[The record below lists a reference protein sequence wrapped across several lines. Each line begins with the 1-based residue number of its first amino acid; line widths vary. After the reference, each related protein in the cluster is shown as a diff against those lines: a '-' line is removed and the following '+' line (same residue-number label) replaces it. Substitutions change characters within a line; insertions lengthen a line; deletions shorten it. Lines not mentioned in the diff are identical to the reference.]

1 MHYTIKRLWIDKS
14 VNQKQLWEAFL
25 VSQGIKKDNAVN
37 YTIGIY
43 DSDILIGTGS
53 LFNNIIKCVAVKNE
67 YKGGN
72 IINKILTHLLNEIY
86 ALGYNNS
93 FVYTK
98 IESLD
103 SFINLGFT
111 EIARVD
117 SDLIF
122 LERNANGFKSFID
135 NLRNSY
141 VENKNIAA
149 IVMNANP
156 FTLGHQYLIKQ
167 ALKECDFLHLFVLSE
182 DLSLFPKEVRLD
194 LVKKGTAEFKNIK
207 IHETDDYMVSSK
219 TFPSYFLK
227 NDTDVTK
234 IHAKLDAIIF
244 KDYIAKAL
252 NIKTRFVGEEPI
264 SIATNIYNKTMAEV
278 FGPDIDLKIIPR
290 LESDEEVIS
299 ASRVRALMAEENY
312 EEIKK
317 LVPPPT
323 FEFITSE
330 AGKILRDLI

>member
-1 MHYTIKRLWIDKS
+1 MYYTIKKLWIEKNI
-14 VNQKQLWEAFL
+14 NQKQLWEEFL
-25 VSQGIKKDNAVN
+25 IYQGIKKDNAVK

-43 DSDILIGTGS
+43 YSDNLIGTGS
-53 LFNNIIKCVAVKNE
+53 LFNNIIKCVAVKEE
-67 YKGGN
+67 YKGGD

-86 ALGYNNS
+86 ALGYGNS

-98 IESLD
+98 LESLD

-135 NLRNSY
+135 SLRSSSVKN
-141 VENKNIAA
+141 ENTAA

-156 FTLGHQYLIKQ
+156 FTLGHQYLIQQ

-182 DLSLFPKEVRLD
+182 DVSLFPKNIRLE
-194 LVKKGTAEFKNIK
+194 LVKKGTAKFKNIK
-207 IHETDDYMVSSK
+207 IHETGDYMVSSK

-227 NDTDVTK
+227 NDADITK
-234 IHAKLDAIIF
+234 IHAKLDAVIF
-244 KDYIAKAL
+244 KNYIAEAL
-252 NIKTRFVGEEPI
+252 NIKTRFVGEEPL
-264 SIATNIYNKTMAEV
+264 SVATDIYNKTMAEV
-278 FGPDIDLKIIPR
+278 FRPEINLKIIPR
-290 LESDEEVIS
+290 LEADKEVIS
-299 ASRVRALMAEENY
+299 ASRVRALMMENDY
-312 EEIKK
+312 EAIKK

-323 FEFITSE
+323 FEFIISE
-330 AGKILRDLI
+330 AGKLLGGH